1 MPSLPEPVGRHGPV
15 SAGRLRPRWRTFV
28 RLGCLAAFLGALAWS
43 VRSQWPAVEPL
54 LGRVSPL
61 ALSAALVLVLTGI
74 FATFRCWRTI
84 LAELGGELPPVAALR
99 VFFLG
104 QLGKYVPGSVW
115 PAMAQMELGRD
126 YQVPERASA
135 TAVGV
140 FLLVVVGTGLAVGAV
155 VVPLSGPDALGAF
168 WWLLAVLP
176 LVLVATAPPV
186 LNRLLGLGLRL
197 ARRPPL
203 AAPLSTAGL
212 LHAAAWSLAAWLA
225 YGLHIWILAVQLG
238 HAMSLPLLVYATGAF
253 AAAWCAGFLLVLAP
267 AGAGVRAAALVL
279 LLGTVLTRPEAT
291 VVAVLSRLLFVV
303 GDLGW
308 AAVAL
313 VVGRRRVGPARA
325 GRPRGWSSPPP

>member
-1 MPSLPEPVGRHGPV
+1 MPLLPEPVD
-15 SAGRLRPRWRTFV
+15 RLRPRWRTFV
-28 RLGCLAAFLGALAWS
+28 RLGFLVGFLGALAWS
-43 VRSQWPAVEPL
+43 VRGQWPAVEPL

-61 ALSAALVLVLTGI
+61 ALAAALVLVLGGI
-74 FATFRCWRTI
+74 LATFRCWRTI
-84 LAELGGELPPVAALR
+84 LAELGGELPPAAALR

-135 TAVGV
+135 SAVGV
-140 FLLVVVGTGLAVGAV
+140 FLLVVVGTGLAVSAV
-155 VVPLSGPDALGAF
+155 VLPLSGGDAVGAF
-168 WWLLAVLP
+168 WWLLAALP
-176 LVLVATAPPV
+176 VALVATTPPV

-197 ARRPPL
+197 ARRPPPP
-203 AAPLSTAGL
+203 AALSTAGL
-212 LHAAAWSLAAWLA
+212 LRAAGWSLAAWLA
-225 YGLHIWILAVQLG
+225 YGLHLWVLAARLG
-238 HAMSLPLLVYATGAF
+238 HGGGLPLLVHATGAF

-267 AGAGVRAAALVL
+267 AGAGIREAALVL
-279 LLGTVLTRPEAT
+279 LLGPVLTRPEAT

-308 AAVAL
+308 AAMAL
-313 VVGRRRVGPARA
+313 LVGRRASPTRA